1 MHDLTRN
8 TLAVL
13 FVCALMFFT
22 GWIVIPF
29 LSASPALVSRA
40 VVTRGTICCALGRS
54 IGPKGETYSF
64 AGTTHPRRRS
74 TAAHSCE

>member
-22 GWIVIPF
+22 GWIVVPF
-29 LSASPALVSRA
+29 LTASL
-40 VVTRGTICCALGRS
+40 
-54 IGPKGETYSF
+54 
-64 AGTTHPRRRS
+64 
-74 TAAHSCE
+74 